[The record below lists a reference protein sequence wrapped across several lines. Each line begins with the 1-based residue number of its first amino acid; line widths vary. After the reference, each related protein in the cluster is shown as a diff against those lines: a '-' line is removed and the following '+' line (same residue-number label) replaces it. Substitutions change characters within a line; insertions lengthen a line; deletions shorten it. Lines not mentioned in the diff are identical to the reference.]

1 MKKPKNCWRDR
12 MDSNCIG
19 VNIKRVRKEKR
30 LSQSKV
36 GELIGKS
43 ESTIGNYENGIID
56 IPCSVLLNMA
66 EALEC
71 EPEVFLG
78 AKVDDFNPIAE
89 LRIYT
94 QEDRQIV
101 AGILVKNGYTVRQ
114 IKVPREKGKSN
125 YLCLQVKLEESSLE
139 SQ

>member
-1 MKKPKNCWRDR
+1 MNDKDIGMRIKKIREE
-12 MDSNCIG
+12 
-19 VNIKRVRKEKR
+19 RK

-56 IPCSVLLNMA
+56 ISCSVLLKLA
-66 EALEC
+66 EVLEC
-71 EPEVFLG
+71 EPEEFFG
-78 AKVDDFNPIAE
+78 AKVDNFNPIAE
-89 LRIYT
+89 LRIYM
-94 QEDRQIV
+94 QEDRQNV

-125 YLCLQVKLEESSLE
+125 YLCLQVKMEESSLE

>member
-19 VNIKRVRKEKR
+19 VNIKRIREEKR

-56 IPCSVLLNMA
+56 IPCSALLKLA

-94 QEDRQIV
+94 QEDRQNV

-125 YLCLQVKLEESSLE
+125 YLCLQVKMEDSNLE

>member
-1 MKKPKNCWRDR
+1 MENKDVGLKIRAMREAKK
-12 MDSNCIG
+12 I
-19 VNIKRVRKEKR
+19 
-30 LSQSKV
+30 SQSKL

-43 ESTIGNYENGIID
+43 ESTVGNYENGIID
-56 IPCSVLLNMA
+56 IPCSVLLKLA
-66 EALEC
+66 TALEC
-71 EPEVFLG
+71 QPEEFFG
-78 AKVDDFNPIAE
+78 AKGDDFNPVAE

-94 QEDRQIV
+94 LEDRQSV

-125 YLCLQVKLEESSLE
+125 YLCLQAKIEDTSLE

>member
-1 MKKPKNCWRDR
+1 